1 MTDDKEYDRDN
12 QKIVGWSWVRR
23 QVFITTWKIY

>member
-12 QKIVGWSWVRR
+12 QKIVGWSWVRKN
-23 QVFITTWKIY
+23 VIITTH